1 MYNYVFTM
9 CVVISFVIFTHE
21 NSLSE
26 MVFSNCINDSDNEYT
41 SMREQ
46 IQRSSILDHNNP
58 ITKLINKTKKDI
70 DQRNQISPQN
80 FQDKK
85 ISNDE
90 E

>member
-1 MYNYVFTM
+1 MYNRLFTM
-9 CVVISFVIFTHE
+9 CSVISFVIFTHE

-26 MVFSNCINDSDNEYT
+26 MVFSNCIDDSDNEYT
-41 SMREQ
+41 SLREQ
-46 IQRSSILDHNNP
+46 IQRSSILDYNNP

-70 DQRNQISPQN
+70 NQRNQISPQN